1 MYRLGAEWL
10 LGFRARGATLHLDPC
25 IPRAWRS
32 FEIMFRY
39 HSTQYRVTVENPMGA
54 TRGIL
59 TASVDEVAL
68 ESGRLSVALADD
80 GALHHVHVMLG

>member
-1 MYRLGAEWL
+1 
-10 LGFRARGATLHLDPC
+10 
-25 IPRAWRS
+25 
-32 FEIMFRY
+32 MFRY